1 MMEDEVLCKF
11 KCQVPETDVADD
23 FQIEYEILPAF
34 ERDKLDPKK
43 TEVAQKIAEIDAQST
58 GLNSKIESLN
68 SEIERLTNHAD
79 KLDYMVAVA
88 SGVLCGM
95 IDSFFVGEFSL
106 TAENGDW
113 KSSEK
118 VNDFVIKTAK
128 KKGYKGDDLEGA
140 IRKLEEF
147 HIASDPNLNDFG
159 GGLQHH
165 LRDFAH
171 HPTPLGL
178 FFSLITQFTTKC
190 YGTNTAGAF
199 IMTPVKDMTLIG
211 RNLPEKF
218 TFGVINWVFHM
229 ISDMAGSHATAGA
242 GTGLPGPI
250 VSLLKEVS
258 SLPFFQ
264 VLKNSDGNAK
274 FSVWVSKLFNGTLF
288 AERDSNG
295 KIIRDSVK
303 NFDLRAELSLFG
315 EITRQAIPVVINEC
329 IVRGFYFIRHFAK
342 ECKRQNIRSISDLN
356 KIDYKNILPFRNRT
370 IVRMLT
376 ISTGTFTAIDLADAA
391 IRSAIQAGPPTTP
404 AFWGKFVLKV
414 NFVGLGRFFIAVGTD
429 IGMGIKRQKLIKEKM
444 QYKSEY
450 GMLQIAKLFYM
461 QEGMWIEAVDTEKA
475 INDLCDTAE
484 KSMLYFV
491 ESCNEISENIE
502 SIDNYVSGAKD
513 KNPELVN
520 DMIDI
525 LEWG

>member
-1 MMEDEVLCKF
+1 MVSEEALVSYKQELVDDNFTVEYEVLPLFSPSDLQSSRKSEICDAISDIDNR
-11 KCQVPETDVADD
+11 VEL
-23 FQIEYEILPAF
+23 IEN
-34 ERDKLDPKK
+34 
-43 TEVAQKIAEIDAQST
+43 EVAK
-58 GLNSKIESLN
+58 LN

-79 KLDYMVAVA
+79 WLDYTVAVS
-88 SGVLCGM
+88 SGILCGM
-95 IDSFFVGEFSL
+95 IDSIFVGEFSL
-106 TAENGDW
+106 TNENGDW

-118 VNDFVIKTAK
+118 INYFVIKAAQ
-128 KKGYKGDDLEGA
+128 KKGYKGDDLQGA
-140 IRKLEEF
+140 IKYLEDNF

-171 HPTPLGL
+171 HPTPVGL
-178 FFSLITQFTTKC
+178 FFSILTQFTSKC

-199 IMTPVKDMTLIG
+199 IITPVKDMTLIG

-250 VSLLKEVS
+250 VSLLKEIS

-274 FSVWVSKLFNGTLF
+274 FSVWVSKLFNGTLL

-315 EITRQAIPVVINEC
+315 EITRQAVPVVINEC

-342 ECKRQNIRSISDLN
+342 ECKRQNISSISDLN
-356 KIDYKNILPFRNRT
+356 KIDYRNILPFKNRT

-376 ISTGTFTAIDLADAA
+376 ISTGTFTTIDLADAA
-391 IRSAIQAGPPTTP
+391 IRSAVKNAGQVASPT
-404 AFWGKFVLKV
+404 FWKDFILRV
-414 NFVGLGRFFIAVGTD
+414 NFVGIGRFSIAIGTD
-429 IGMGIKRQKLIKEKM
+429 VGMGMKKSALENKRMVLM
-444 QYKSEY
+444 SE
-450 GMLQIAKLFYM
+450 QIVLLNARVFYY
-461 QEGMWIEAVDTEKA
+461 QENMWIQIDATEQSLE
-475 INDLCDTAE
+475 DLE
-484 KSMLYFV
+484 KYIDYSANVFSDSY
-491 ESCNEISENIE
+491 SDIE
-502 SIDNYVSGAKD
+502 RSIDNIGKYIPGIEK
-513 KNPELVN
+513 KNPGLKKQLL
-520 DMIDI
+520 DAM
-525 LEWG
+525 W